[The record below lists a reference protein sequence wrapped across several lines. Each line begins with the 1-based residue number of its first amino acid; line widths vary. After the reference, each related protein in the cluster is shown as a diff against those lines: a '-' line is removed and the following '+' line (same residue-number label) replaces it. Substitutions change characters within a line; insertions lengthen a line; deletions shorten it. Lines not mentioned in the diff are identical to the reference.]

1 MPLLD
6 AVQCHGDEGASCLP
20 SPNLITDNQFITSE
34 PFRAPSSF
42 PLFSHRATERESQSE
57 CGHNSYRTITVVSGE
72 APVFHGR
79 ATPLSNLLSRRR
91 RRSNKFRGDAG
102 SGDKERPHHGERDGG
117 RAIETSEG
125 AISDKAVKQRR
136 RFQGETPSSAFDKVK
151 GKQRE
156 R

>member
-1 MPLLD
+1 MLCSVM
-6 AVQCHGDEGASCLP
+6 A
-20 SPNLITDNQFITSE
+20 T
-34 PFRAPSSF
+34 RAPPVCLRPISLQTISLSRRNRFGPPPPF
-42 PLFSHRATERESQSE
+42 PFSATERQRESQSE